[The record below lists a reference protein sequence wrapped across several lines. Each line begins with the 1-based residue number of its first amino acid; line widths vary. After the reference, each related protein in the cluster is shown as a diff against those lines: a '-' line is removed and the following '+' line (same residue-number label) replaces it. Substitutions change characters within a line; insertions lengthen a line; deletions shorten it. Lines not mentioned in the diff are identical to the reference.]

1 MGEVTMG
8 VPGSVEQVFAVLS
21 DGWSYGH
28 WVVGS
33 THMRDVDQDWPRIG
47 SRIHHSVGAWPLM
60 AQQATRVVAVDP
72 PNSIELEAELW
83 PLGVA
88 WIRLAMT
95 PIDAD
100 TTEVSM
106 SEEVIRGPGRF
117 IPDIVQTMALKP
129 RNKQSLT
136 RLCDL
141 VASHYVDT
149 RKPDT
154 RRPGALAPDN
164 PEP

>member
-8 VPGSVEQVFAVLS
+8 VPGSAEQVFAVLA

-83 PLGVA
+83 PVGVA

-106 SEEVIRGPGRF
+106 SEEIIRGPGRL
-117 IPDIVQTMALKP
+117 IPDVLQTMALKP
-129 RNKQSLT
+129 RNKQSLA

-141 VASHYVDT
+141 VAAHYVET
-149 RKPDT
+149 RKP
-154 RRPGALAPDN
+154 
-164 PEP
+164 

>member
-1 MGEVTMG
+1 MG
-8 VPGSVEQVFAVLS
+8 VPGSAEQVFAVLA

-83 PLGVA
+83 PVGVA

-106 SEEVIRGPGRF
+106 SEELIRGPGRL
-117 IPDIVQTMALKP
+117 IPDVLQTMALKP

-141 VASHYVDT
+141 VASHYADT
-149 RKPDT
+149 RKPGT
-154 RRPGALAPDN
+154 RGSGTLAPDS

>member
-8 VPGSVEQVFAVLS
+8 VPGSAEQVFAVLA

-106 SEEVIRGPGRF
+106 SEEVIRGPGRL
-117 IPDIVQTMALKP
+117 IPDVLQTIALKP
-129 RNKQSLT
+129 RNKQSLA

-149 RKPDT
+149 RKIDT
-154 RRPGALAPDN
+154 PQPGTLAPDN